1 MIRGG
6 NYLTKDDIVNNLDS
20 IAANKVLA
28 ASQGNVLKSQV
39 YNVKDS
45 VLPCYN
51 LNADKH
57 YNLLFGN
64 ISKSTPVQAIN
75 NNYASKFVEMRG
87 IMGDNNVC
95 LALCDLDQNNANQD
109 MYSVSFSA
117 ESDTRYHLDFF
128 SLINNG
134 VYINLIVDANMSE
147 VLEVLATSND

>member
-6 NYLTKDDIVNNLDS
+6 NYLTKDDIINNLDS
-20 IAANKVLA
+20 LDARKVLA
-28 ASQGNVLKSQV
+28 ASQGNALKTQV

-57 YNLLFGN
+57 YNLIFGN

-75 NNYASKFVEMRG
+75 NNYASKFMEMRG
-87 IMGDNNVC
+87 VMGNNNIC
-95 LALCDLDQNNANQD
+95 LALCDSDTSNSNQD
-109 MYSVSFSA
+109 VFSVSFSV
-117 ESDTRYHLDFF
+117 ESSTRYHLDFF